1 MKYKIR
7 VTKAPQGMSTGDQ
20 NGYGLYRNE
29 RFVLGQDTS
38 KEDEG
43 SARNVYPEVDREDA
57 TIEAEKGELIITPGM
72 ERLMKVGGKKHSQGG
87 TPIYAQGGEYVV
99 SDYITGPEMI
109 KDALGFDS
117 VSKKKKENTW
127 AKLLGKKVDPKD
139 YNRNMEIMEQA
150 AAGKEVDPFE
160 LATAKNRIPDYQKYI
175 SKAALGNELSKAF
188 MGKPFEIPQVGM
200 PAMEALMGPSRAE
213 AEDNPM
219 MEMKYG
225 GLAQFKDGD
234 PVPEKI
240 KKEQLDSFLAK
251 GYKKIGDR
259 LYELYIPGQKA
270 KYITVSGDGPA
281 AGRFKQQP
289 TVPYFKT
296 LIPQGYTYEQ
306 EVKSKRIKDTPEHRK
321 MWEQMGGKFTQE
333 KKIMDEIPDK
343 RLRIT
348 YDEDPVVDTPSA
360 PTAPSTPKLKP
371 PKTQINVPNP
381 GTPQFNNGVSRFG
394 RLPYVQDVINVGTT
408 LANAFDREDYAP
420 TRYRANPVYM
430 NAPFVTTDAVDN
442 LLMAQANTAAQEANA
457 YGRGAQS
464 QSAVLADIRARAIPD
479 AIRNRVQTN
488 AQNVQSDLAT
498 RQYNTQIANQAGM
511 MDAQSADIFDTKRA
525 MFVGNKQK
533 SRATGRTMLAGAVNQ
548 LLTNSGDTYVMNQR
562 FPNMAFNPITYETV
576 FKGGYGA
583 QDIFN
588 PSGMGSGANSYNDYY
603 QQVYDSL
610 TNVKDEKQK
619 ADIARD
625 QADAYFGFTGART
638 TQRYNPMFPGMGTQ
652 VSRTSTPAN
661 QQSQQPMYYYGG
673 PTYPWW

>member
-1 MKYKIR
+1 MKVRI
-7 VTKAPQGMSTGDQ
+7 TKAPQGLSTGDQ
-20 NGYGLYRNE
+20 QGYGLYRNE

-57 TIEAEKGELIITPGM
+57 TIEAEKGELVITPGM
-72 ERLMKVGGKKHSQGG
+72 ERLMKVGGKKHSKGG

-109 KDALGFDS
+109 KDALGFDA
-117 VSKKKKENTW
+117 VSKKKKDNTW
-127 AKLLGKKVDPKD
+127 AKLLSKKVDPKD
-139 YNRNMEIMEQA
+139 YNRNMEIMEHA

-188 MGKPFEIPQVGM
+188 VGKPFEIPQVGM
-200 PAMEALMGPSRAE
+200 PAMEALMGPSRAD

-219 MEMKYG
+219 MEMMHG
-225 GLAQFKDGD
+225 GLVKYKEGD

-240 KKEQLDSFLAK
+240 KKEQLDSFLAR

-259 LYELYIPGQKA
+259 LYELVIPGQKA
-270 KYITVSGDGPA
+270 KYVTVTGSGPA
-281 AGRFKQQP
+281 AGSFKQQP
-289 TVPYFKT
+289 TTPYFKT

-306 EVKSKRIKDTPEHRK
+306 EVKSRRIKDTPDHRK
-321 MWEQMGGKFTQE
+321 LWEEMGGKFTQQ

-348 YDEDPVVDTPSA
+348 YDENPVIDTPA
-360 PTAPSTPKLKP
+360 GPTTPNLKP
-371 PKTQINVPNP
+371 PKTQISVPNP
-381 GTPQFNNGVSRFG
+381 DSPQFSNRTSKFG
-394 RLPYVQDVINVGTT
+394 RLPYVQDVINVGTS
-408 LANAFDREDYAP
+408 LSNYFDREDYAP
-420 TRYRANPVYM
+420 TRYRTNPVYM
-430 NAPFVTTDAVDN
+430 NSPFVTTDAVDN

-464 QSAVLADIRARAIPD
+464 QNAVLADIRARAIPD

-511 MDAQSADIFDTKRA
+511 MDAQSADMFDTKRA
-525 MFVGNKQK
+525 MFIGNKQK
-533 SRATGRTMLAGAVNQ
+533 SHATGRTMLAGAVNQ

-583 QDIFN
+583 DDIFN
-588 PSGMGSGANSYNDYY
+588 PSGMGGGSSSYNDYY
-603 QQVYDSL
+603 QQMYDSL
-610 TNVKDEKQK
+610 TNIKDDKERVNK
-619 ADIARD
+619 ALDM
-625 QADAYFGFTGART
+625 ADAYYGLSGART
-638 TQRYNPMFPGMGTQ
+638 TQRYNTLYPGAGTQ
-652 VSRTSTPAN
+652 ITRTNTPVN
-661 QQSQQPMYYYGG
+661 QQAQMPMYNYGG
-673 PTYPWW
+673 AVYPWW